1 METNYNLFINGYLDR
16 IVNHFQLEEIDKKN
30 GKNDQEI
37 RRRALDNAFEI
48 FAIAAILD
56 RSFDE
61 VFNEV
66 IINIVQTKKKANK
79 EISKEVKGSDGG
91 IDGIYF
97 EANQEEYT
105 MHVFQC
111 KNSIKP
117 NLSLKQN
124 EIDKFLHDFRDIF
137 IDGKTKH
144 NAEGLM
150 LKIDKYENL
159 ISNGAIVK
167 HHLHFIF
174 NGDKDDKS
182 TENFRISQ
190 EYESESFSIWDKK
203 EIYQRIE
210 NLIRV
215 NSRRK
220 RVEFTFKPSNSNF
233 TFDSDPQGLISF
245 YIRQVKGAVFRLP
258 ALQLCEL
265 LDKEKQINNTIEKI
279 FSDNIRGF
287 LGKNNLTNE
296 KIAETL
302 AGEDNAYFP
311 FLNNGITIICEKFT
325 IPNTPQRGDY
335 FLPTTNPVIVNGLQT
350 TYLIYEQYLKD
361 KDKLQKVDV
370 LVKLYETDNP
380 ELVELITD
388 ATNTQSAIDFRDK
401 LSNKKFN
408 ILTKELF
415 ENKEVAYLTK
425 RGETFTNKL
434 SISLS
439 NSIHSEKVLISWY
452 ATFVEE
458 PFFATNNGNA
468 VLKEI
473 YLATLDKNHSL
484 HQLFSGDVNSPI
496 YAQLYLSYYIDK
508 LAKNLQI
515 KSSRDS
521 FERYTNSKHFFHNLL
536 IYKVLDIKNIH
547 PDKIKEKFEILQ
559 NCIDKF
565 KSTERLK
572 FLFSLSEYIN
582 QELGLNIDAKS
593 YLSPNNTPAHIT
605 IKHKAKLEERI
616 KVLTNLHIDISNL
629 KG

>member
-30 GKNDQEI
+30 GNNDHDQKI
-37 RRRALDNAFEI
+37 RQRALDKAFEI

-61 VFNEV
+61 VFHE
-66 IINIVQTKKKANK
+66 IIIKDA
-79 EISKEVKGSDGG
+79 DGG

-97 EANQEEYT
+97 ESNQDEYT
-105 MHVFQC
+105 LHAFQC
-111 KNSIKP
+111 KNSTKP
-117 NLSLKQN
+117 SFSLKQN
-124 EIDKFLHDFRDIF
+124 EVDKFLHNFRDIF
-137 IDGKTKH
+137 VDGKSKH
-144 NAEGLM
+144 NAEGLA
-150 LKIDKYENL
+150 LKIAEYEKL
-159 ISNGAIVK
+159 INHGAIVK
-167 HHLHFIF
+167 HRLHFIF

-182 TENFRISQ
+182 TENFRVSQ
-190 EYESESFSIWDKK
+190 QYESDSFSIWDKK

-220 RVEFTFKPSNSNF
+220 KVEFTFKPSNSNF

-245 YIRQVKGAVFRLP
+245 YIRQVKGAVFRLS

-287 LGKNNLTNE
+287 LGKKNLTNE

-302 AGEDNAYFP
+302 AGENNAYFP
-311 FLNNGITIICEKFT
+311 FLNNGITMICEKFN
-325 IPNTPQRGDY
+325 IPTTPQIGDY
-335 FLPTTNPVIVNGLQT
+335 FLPTVNPVIVNGLQT

-361 KDKLQKVDV
+361 KDSLQNVYV
-370 LVKLYETDNP
+370 IVKLYETDNP

-415 ENKEVAYLTK
+415 ENKGVAYLTK
-425 RGETFTNKL
+425 RGETFINKL
-434 SISLS
+434 SVALN
-439 NSIHSEKVLISWY
+439 NSVHSEKVILSWY
-452 ATFVEE
+452 ATFMEE
-458 PFFATNNGNA
+458 PLLVDDEPEM

-473 YLATLDKNHSL
+473 YRATMDRNHQL
-484 HQLFSGDVNSPI
+484 HQLFNGDINSPV
-496 YAQLYLSYYIDK
+496 YSQLYLAYHIDK
-508 LAKNLQI
+508 CFQNLSFITENKISALAILNKQI
-515 KSSRDS
+515 QATLSTNNTFIKYLLYKLVIKQEKISKLTVDNQLNILKESLRKFPNKGQNVVVSLIKYINTEFDMKIDYEAFSSSISRKKSKSIL
-521 FERYTNSKHFFHNLL
+521 EE
-536 IYKVLDIKNIH
+536 
-547 PDKIKEKFEILQ
+547 KIKIL
-559 NCIDKF
+559 
-565 KSTERLK
+565 
-572 FLFSLSEYIN
+572 
-582 QELGLNIDAKS
+582 
-593 YLSPNNTPAHIT
+593 NNLP
-605 IKHKAKLEERI
+605 
-616 KVLTNLHIDISNL
+616 IDISNL